1 MSGPRDFRAQS
12 REDLLL
18 SKSRIE
24 GSIRAAQDE
33 LRQARARGD
42 RDEVARLLSRIGR
55 LKSAASAAAVELAI
69 RNQRHERERAF
80 VAAARA
86 RLPDDLFREIEQAAA
101 AALTQGPD
109 HDRNTQL
116 SHSAGE

>member
-1 MSGPRDFRAQS
+1 MKGFHEMDRA
-12 REDLLL
+12 ELLT
-18 SKSRIE
+18 SKTRIE
-24 GSIRAAQDE
+24 GSIRAAQEE

-55 LKSAASAAAVELAI
+55 LKSAASAAGAELAI

-86 RLPDDLFREIEQAAA
+86 RLPGDLFHEIELAAA

-109 HDRNTQL
+109 HDRASQF
-116 SHSAGE
+116 SHSAGR